1 MDRLRYNIAIILDRN
16 TMRLDKY
23 LAQTTGMSRKDVKKR
38 LHAGLVSVNGEEQR
52 DSGLHVSGVDVILLD
67 GALLSEPRA
76 RYLMLHK
83 PDGFVCSND
92 DPTHA
97 TALTLIDLPN
107 AERLIIAGRLD
118 LDTTGLVLITDDGQW
133 SHRITSPRHKLAKR
147 YRVKL
152 DEPLCSDAEELLER
166 GVILRSEAKRTK
178 PAQLERISDTEVLL
192 TLTEGRYHQVKR
204 MFAALNNRVTA
215 LHREQ
220 IGDIRLDLDL
230 APGEYRDLTDAE
242 VASVFNEKN
251 AS

>member
-1 MDRLRYNIAIILDRN
+1 MGRLRYNAAIILDRN

-23 LAQTTGMSRKDVKKR
+23 LAQTTGLSRKEVKKR
-38 LHAGLVSVNGEEQR
+38 LHAGLVSVNDQQQR
-52 DSGLHVSGVDVILLD
+52 DSGLHVSSDDVVLLD
-67 GALLSEPRA
+67 GQLLSEPRA

-83 PDGFVCSND
+83 PEGFVCSND
-92 DPTHA
+92 DPTHT

-152 DEPLCSDAEELLER
+152 DEPLCADAEELIER
-166 GVILRSEAKRTK
+166 GIILRSEAKRTK
-178 PAQLERISDTEVLL
+178 PAKLERISDTEVLL

-204 MFAALNNRVTA
+204 MFAALNNRVVA

-220 IGDIRLDLDL
+220 MGDILLDSDL
-230 APGEYRDLTDAE
+230 APGEYRDLTE
-242 VASVFNEKN
+242 TEIASVVKVQNEQ
-251 AS
+251 